1 MQAKEITY
9 SQSCTFHRM
18 CEWIREFVHAN
29 KLFQVTKVTIPKEDE
44 CSPQKSL
51 TKKKGY
57 HRIEQMECS
66 LIDGIYVPKEGMS
79 SSPHSENSFFLSSQA
94 SF

>member
-1 MQAKEITY
+1 
-9 SQSCTFHRM
+9 M
-18 CEWIREFVHAN
+18 CEWIREFVQTN
-29 KLFQVTKVTIPKEDE
+29 RLFQVTKVIIPKEE
-44 CSPQKSL
+44 EWSPQKSL

-66 LIDGIYVPKEGMS
+66 LIDGVFVPKEGIS
-79 SSPHSENSFFLSSQA
+79 SSPQSERHFFLSSQT